1 MFVQFH
7 GAVQTVT
14 GSQHLITV
22 NKRQIL
28 LDCGF
33 FQGKRVDTYARNL
46 NFGYDPRKVDV
57 LVLSHVHIDHSGNIP
72 NLVKQGFRGD
82 IVCTAVTRDLAN
94 IMLRDSAKIQE
105 SDVLF
110 VNKKRQKQHLPPVD
124 PIYTDEDVVACL
136 DQFVGI
142 NYNRAYQLFPGATL
156 TFFDAGHILGSAI
169 VQLDLE
175 DPQEKRHWRVVFSG
189 DLGRKNRPIL
199 RDPTTMT
206 EADILIMESTY
217 GNREH
222 DPEYPDRGLL
232 AEVVNRTVARRGKI
246 IIPAF
251 AVGRTQ
257 ELVYFLHEMF
267 RKGEI
272 PRIPIYVD
280 SPLAID
286 ATSIFRLHPQAYDQE
301 MAALILAGQDPL
313 SLGQAHYTRSV
324 EESKKLNELTE
335 PAIIISA
342 SGMAEAGRILHHLR
356 NNIEDPRNTILI
368 VGWQAPH
375 TLGRLLVEKRPEVR
389 IFGEPFKLR
398 AEVVTM
404 DGFSGHADRSEL
416 LDWAGAFKT
425 HPKHTFLVHGE
436 PEAAENLAQGLRT
449 ELGFKSVH
457 VPELRQKYELRRVVK

>member
-14 GSQHLITV
+14 GSQHLIEV
-22 NKRQIL
+22 NGRRIL

-33 FQGKRVDTYARNL
+33 FQGKRFDTYERNL
-46 NFGYDPRKVDV
+46 NFAFSPKDVDV
-57 LVLSHVHIDHSGNIP
+57 LVLSHAHIDHSGNIP

-82 IVCTAVTRDLAN
+82 IICTAVTRDLCN

-105 SDVLF
+105 SDVQF
-110 VNKKRQKQHLPPVD
+110 VNKKRRKQGQPAVE
-124 PIYTDEDVVACL
+124 PIYTAEDALACL
-136 DQFVGI
+136 GQFVGI
-142 NYNRAYQLFPGATL
+142 NYNRPYQLFPGATL
-156 TFFDAGHILGSAI
+156 TFYDAGHILGSAI

-175 DPQEKRHWRVVFSG
+175 DPAENRQWRVVFSG
-189 DLGRKNRPIL
+189 DLGRKHRPIL
-199 RDPTTMT
+199 RDPTILT
-206 EADILIMESTY
+206 EADVLIMESTN

-222 DPEYPDRGLL
+222 DPEYPDREFL
-232 AEVVNRTVARRGKI
+232 ATVVNRAVAQNGKI

-257 ELVYFLHEMF
+257 ELVYFLQELF
-267 RKGEI
+267 RQGEA

-286 ATSIFRLHPQAYDQE
+286 ATSIFRLHPEAYDQE
-301 MAALILAGQDPL
+301 MAALMLAGQDPL
-313 SLGQAHYTRSV
+313 ALGEAHYTRSV

-356 NNIEDPRNTILI
+356 NNIENPRNTILI

-375 TLGRLLVEKRPEVR
+375 TLGRLLVDKRPEVR
-389 IFGEPFKLR
+389 IFGEPFALR
-398 AEVVTM
+398 ANVVTM
-404 DGFSGHADRSEL
+404 HGFSGHADHSEL
-416 LDWAGAFKT
+416 MDWAGAFTKK
-425 HPKHTFLVHGE
+425 PKHTFLVHGE
-436 PEAAENLAQGLRT
+436 PEAAEHLAGELRGK
-449 ELGFKSVH
+449 LGFKRVH
-457 VPELRQKYELRRVVK
+457 VPQLHQRYALQGPR